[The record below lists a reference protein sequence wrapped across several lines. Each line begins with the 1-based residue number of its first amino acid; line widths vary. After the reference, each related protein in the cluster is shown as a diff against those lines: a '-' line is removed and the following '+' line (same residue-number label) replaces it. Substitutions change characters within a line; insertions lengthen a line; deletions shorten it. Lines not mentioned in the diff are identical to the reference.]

1 MALAGFFFAIDL
13 VSWHWSIKYTTV
25 ANATLLANFAPFW
38 VTLWARHL
46 FSEKINTR
54 FYMALSLA
62 LIGAGI
68 LMGTSFE
75 LKPKQILGDAL
86 SLITAI
92 SYGSYMLTVKK
103 LRETCSP
110 QEIMAWSGLFA
121 VPLMFIMAIISGE
134 TMISP
139 QFNGWIILICLA
151 LISHFSGQGLIAYA
165 FGHLPASLTS
175 LNLLLQPV
183 FAAALGWIFLS
194 QAMVGKQMA
203 GAIIVLG
210 ALAIANWPVK
220 GK

>member
-1 MALAGFFFAIDL
+1 
-13 VSWHWSIKYTTV
+13 
-25 ANATLLANFAPFW
+25 
-38 VTLWARHL
+38 
-46 FSEKINTR
+46 
-54 FYMALSLA
+54 
-62 LIGAGI
+62 
-68 LMGTSFE
+68 MGTSFE

-121 VPLMFIMAIISGE
+121 VPLMFIMAMISGE

-175 LNLLLQPV
+175 INLLLQPV